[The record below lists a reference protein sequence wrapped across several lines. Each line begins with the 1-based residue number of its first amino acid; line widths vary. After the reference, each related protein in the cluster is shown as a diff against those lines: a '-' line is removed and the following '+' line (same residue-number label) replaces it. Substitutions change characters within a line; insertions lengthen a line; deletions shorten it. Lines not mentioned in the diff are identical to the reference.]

1 MKSNKE
7 YQIPYLG
14 LKLGNHQYQ
23 FMLTG
28 EFFEKFEF
36 SEIQH
41 ADIEVNVELEKQ
53 STMLIF
59 NIRLEGVVQTIC
71 DRCGDDLDIPIAIGE
86 QLIVKFG
93 DATGSLEDE
102 ILVHGPSEYALDL
115 AHYMYEYAHLALP
128 QRHVH
133 ESQEECNQ
141 ETLKELEKHR
151 ADTAANTQWA
161 ELKNLNYEDP
171 EDRDM
176 DETDLFDEEDED

>member
-1 MKSNKE
+1 VKSNKE

-36 SEIQH
+36 SEIQQ
-41 ADIEVNVELEKQ
+41 ADIKVEVELEKQ
-53 STMLIF
+53 STMLLF
-59 NIRLEGVVQTIC
+59 NVRLDGMVQTIC
-71 DRCGDDLDIPIAIGE
+71 DRCGDDLEIPIEIEE

-93 DATGSLEDE
+93 DATGSIEDD
-102 ILVHGPSEYALDL
+102 ILVHGPSEYAVDL
-115 AHYMYEYAHLALP
+115 SQYLYEYAHLAFP

-141 ETLKELEKHR
+141 ETLKELEKYR
-151 ADTAANTQWA
+151 ADTTANTRWA